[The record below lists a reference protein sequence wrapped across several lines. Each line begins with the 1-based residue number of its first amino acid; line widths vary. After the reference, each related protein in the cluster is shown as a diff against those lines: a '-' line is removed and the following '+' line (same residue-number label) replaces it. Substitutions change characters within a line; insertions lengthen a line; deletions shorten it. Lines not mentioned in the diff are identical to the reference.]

1 MEPVLLILATV
12 AVAAVLTLILK
23 NALRIPQ
30 LPPQVEITAFAVIL
44 LVCLLTVFGICE
56 P

>member
-1 MEPVLLILATV
+1 MDAVFLIMGSV
-12 AVAAVLTLILK
+12 VAASIVTLGLK
-23 NALRIPQ
+23 AALRVGA